1 MKGLGGQ
8 TKKDRS
14 KAMSELKSEVVGAVY
29 ESLVGQRREVMAV
42 EPGRG
47 ESMKCRD
54 DAYHQIVIPDAKSR
68 GIDPGDFVEVAV
80 TSAETVYAFGE
91 PV

>member
-1 MKGLGGQ
+1 
-8 TKKDRS
+8 
-14 KAMSELKSEVVGAVY
+14 
-29 ESLVGQRREVMAV
+29 MAV